1 MFTDCP
7 SCGRLFRIRASQLG
21 AADGWVRCGYCGQTF
36 YALERLHDAP
46 ITDPAPRQHTQETE
60 PKPSPADTEPELAQV
75 ETADAEAADELF
87 SELPPALLDYDE
99 KKAGSPAGVIWGGL
113 VVVLSLVALLQLAWF
128 NRDTLLQSYP
138 SGAHWVERICEKLQC
153 EPIRFRDLST
163 IKLLSKE
170 VHGHPRYR
178 NALLVSAVIVS
189 EARFPQPFPEIEL
202 ALYAADRQV
211 LARGRFAPADYL
223 APGVDPAAGMAPGEP
238 VYLALELAGAAEQAV
253 SFQFRFH

>member
-7 SCGRLFRIRASQLG
+7 SCERLFKIRAAQLG

-46 ITDPAPRQHTQETE
+46 ITDPAARQHIQETTR
-60 PKPSPADTEPELAQV
+60 KPPSVDTEPELTQV
-75 ETADAEAADELF
+75 ETAAAEDAGELY
-87 SELPPALLDYDE
+87 SELPPALFDDEE
-99 KKAGSPAGVIWGGL
+99 KKAGSPAGMIWGGL
-113 VVVLSLVALLQLAWF
+113 VVVLSLIALLQLAWF

-138 SGAHWVERICEKLQC
+138 AGAPWVGRICEKLQC

-170 VHGHPRYR
+170 VHEHPRYR
-178 NALLVSAVIVS
+178 NALLVSAAIVS

-202 ALYAADRQV
+202 ALYAADRET

-223 APGVDPAAGMAPGEP
+223 APGVDPAAGMSPGEP
-238 VYLALELAGAAEQAV
+238 VYFALELAGAAEQAV